1 MKFQIEKTLD
11 NAKKNW
17 ERFPFVMLSATA
29 TYIFSILLAEI
40 IFDTSIKE
48 TTDKARILLNYGY
61 LIYLSGLSLVLTFA
75 GTLFI
80 ERKKINGFSQNIPHL
95 VLIIVLVGL
104 FFTFPTEMNF
114 ILALKFFLW
123 ALSAHLLAAFLPF
136 YQKDENFGFWSYNQI
151 IFGRFLLSAV
161 FSGVLFIGISLGLTA
176 IQILFQISINT
187 KIYIHLFLMCAYL
200 HTWFFLSEIPT
211 DFDALNEKIDY
222 NQSIGILTKYILLP
236 LTSLY
241 MLILYAYSIRILI
254 DMTLPKGWVVY
265 LIVAFSIAGI
275 FALLMIYPLQNEK
288 NEGWINIFTRT
299 FYIALMPLLVLLF
312 ISIGVRISQYGF
324 TENRY
329 YVVLLGVWLLGMC
342 VHYAIF
348 RRYDQIKIIPLSL
361 CLMFFLS
368 SFGPWSA
375 FSVAE
380 YSQKSR
386 LYSLLAKNKG
396 LNTAQKIIPISNV
409 NTKDKEKIRDIIS
422 FLGDRG
428 SIDEINQ
435 RLEKPINFTKKLSQN
450 EKESKVLVFLQ
461 LDYKR
466 ESMVKDEKYEE
477 IGDKKE
483 IEENNKIINFKN
495 ESSSPFYNTKGYD
508 YFVVYKKIDYG
519 SIDISSL
526 KTNIFVNEKNK
537 LVFTIR
543 DEKFVFNLDE
553 EIEKNI
559 DKLAETNE
567 ENVII
572 LLKKN
577 NLKVK
582 LDINLCSYL
591 INEKI
596 KKLKRIDQFEAGVSW
611 KIE

>member
-40 IFDTSIKE
+40 SFDTSIKE

-114 ILALKFFLW
+114 IFALKFFLW

-176 IQILFQISINT
+176 IQILFQISIAPKT
-187 KIYIHLFLMCAYL
+187 YLHLFLMCAYL

-211 DFDALNEKIDY
+211 DFDVLNEKIDY

-254 DMTLPKGWVVY
+254 EMTLPKGWVVY

-288 NEGWINIFTRT
+288 DEGWINIFTRT

-312 ISIGVRISQYGF
+312 ISIGVRISEYGF

-329 YVVLLGVWLLGMC
+329 YVLLLGIWLLGMC

-348 RRYDQIKIIPLSL
+348 RRYHQIKIIPLSL
-361 CLMFFLS
+361 FLMFFLS

-396 LNTAQKIIPISNV
+396 LNTAQKIIPISNI
-409 NTKDKEKIRDIIS
+409 NTKDKEEIRSIIR

-428 SIDEINQ
+428 SINEINQ
-435 RLEKPINFTKKLSQN
+435 RLEKPIEFTKKLSQN
-450 EKESKVLVFLQ
+450 EKENKVLVFLEI
-461 LDYKR
+461 DAK
-466 ESMVKDEKYEE
+466 EE
-477 IGDKKE
+477 YGKIGDGKA
-483 IEENNKIINFKN
+483 IEEGIKTINFN
-495 ESSSPFYNTKGYD
+495 TQSSFPLYNTKGYD
-508 YFVVYKKIDYG
+508 YFVIYKKLDYG
-519 SIDISSL
+519 SMDITSL
-526 KTNIFVNEKNK
+526 KTNIFVDKENK
-537 LVFTIR
+537 FVFTIS

-553 EIEKNI
+553 EVEKNI
-559 DKLAETNE
+559 DKFESNQ
-567 ENVII
+567 ENIII

-582 LDINLCSYL
+582 LDISLCSYT
-591 INEKI
+591 INEKT
-596 KKLKRIDQFEAGVSW
+596 KKVKSIDGFEAGVSW